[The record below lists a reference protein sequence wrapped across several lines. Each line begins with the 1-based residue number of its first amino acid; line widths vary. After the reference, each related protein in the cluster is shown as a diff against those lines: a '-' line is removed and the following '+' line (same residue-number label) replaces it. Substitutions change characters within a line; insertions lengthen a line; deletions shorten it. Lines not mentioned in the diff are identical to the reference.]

1 MNRGRVRI
9 PVGRWAACALLVLY
23 ACHPPAFGQ
32 RGNPLSGTTPGVVPL
47 VNVGGG
53 AVEAQFGAMDFAQ
66 KILEQQA
73 KSTNQNQKDRERQ
86 QELVES
92 GTLSALDLAAPAK
105 AVNEFNQAT
114 SLLRGQRS
122 QEAIGHL
129 QKAITLYPKFVSA
142 HNYLGLAYRDLDDAA
157 HAQSEFETA
166 ANLDDK
172 FPGSFLNL
180 GKLALSQDN
189 FVAARSQLE
198 KAASLRPSDPAIL
211 STLAYAQNGNHQ
223 YREAIQTVARVH
235 ALQHLGMGNAHYIA
249 AAAAVALNDNP
260 VAQTE
265 LRLFLQEDPANPLAA
280 TARHNLDILE
290 RNQKA
295 GAASAA
301 AGQQL
306 ATLASIK
313 PPPNLANSDR
323 LRLQLADLSDDA
335 GAGGCD
341 NCNEAANSPGLNPEV
356 ASLPDVDRSTD
367 SPARWIIRKVVD
379 EVAVFFGVTSG
390 GHTVTDLE
398 LSDMKVRD
406 DNKPPEKVLQFTSQ
420 SKLPLRLGVVIDTSG
435 SVQSRFSFEKHAAA
449 KFLQQMLTNSSDLGF
464 VVGFAETPTVTQDFT
479 GDHEKLAAG
488 VNKLTNNGGTALFD
502 AVSFGC
508 WKLAAYPERE
518 RVAKVLVVVTDGE
531 DNASHTSLKQAIR
544 DEEATGVT
552 VYTISTKE
560 GGGDK
565 TEADK
570 VVQALAERSGGE
582 ALFPGDI
589 MTLGRSFDKLRDQIR
604 SRYLIAYKPADF
616 EPNGKYRT
624 ITILAEK
631 NGKHLQVH
639 ARKGYHARV
648 EATTP

>member
-1 MNRGRVRI
+1 
-9 PVGRWAACALLVLY
+9 
-23 ACHPPAFGQ
+23 
-32 RGNPLSGTTPGVVPL
+32 
-47 VNVGGG
+47 
-53 AVEAQFGAMDFAQ
+53 
-66 KILEQQA
+66 
-73 KSTNQNQKDRERQ
+73 
-86 QELVES
+86 
-92 GTLSALDLAAPAK
+92 
-105 AVNEFNQAT
+105 
-114 SLLRGQRS
+114 
-122 QEAIGHL
+122 
-129 QKAITLYPKFVSA
+129 
-142 HNYLGLAYRDLDDAA
+142 
-157 HAQSEFETA
+157 
-166 ANLDDK
+166 
-172 FPGSFLNL
+172 
-180 GKLALSQDN
+180 
-189 FVAARSQLE
+189 
-198 KAASLRPSDPAIL
+198 
-211 STLAYAQNGNHQ
+211 
-223 YREAIQTVARVH
+223 
-235 ALQHLGMGNAHYIA
+235 
-249 AAAAVALNDNP
+249 
-260 VAQTE
+260 
-265 LRLFLQEDPANPLAA
+265 
-280 TARHNLDILE
+280 
-290 RNQKA
+290 
-295 GAASAA
+295 
-301 AGQQL
+301 
-306 ATLASIK
+306 
-313 PPPNLANSDR
+313 
-323 LRLQLADLSDDA
+323 
-335 GAGGCD
+335 
-341 NCNEAANSPGLNPEV
+341 
-356 ASLPDVDRSTD
+356 
-367 SPARWIIRKVVD
+367 
-379 EVAVFFGVTSG
+379 
-390 GHTVTDLE
+390 
-398 LSDMKVRD
+398 MKVRD

-420 SKLPLRLGVVIDTSG
+420 SKLPLRLGVVIDSSG